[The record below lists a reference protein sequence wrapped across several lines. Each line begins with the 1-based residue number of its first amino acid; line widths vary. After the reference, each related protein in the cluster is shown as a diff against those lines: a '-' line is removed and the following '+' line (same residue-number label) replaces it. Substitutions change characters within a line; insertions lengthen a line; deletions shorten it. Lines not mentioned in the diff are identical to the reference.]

1 MRIKKLSALTFG
13 WILCTATVVE
23 AQLNR
28 AIMEGV
34 VSDPQGAVVAGVDVT
49 LTDID
54 TNVTA
59 TTKTNSTGY
68 YRLVDLTPGKYKL
81 HFTSAGF
88 SATDIRDIEVPAGQ
102 VVKID
107 AQLKIGSTSETV
119 EVMAEAPLLETSAS
133 NFSHS
138 VENRTIQEMPLQGRD
153 LQQLVYLLPGVANAA
168 GPPGSNFGFN
178 SQFGTFPDPTYVQG
192 SDVSVNGGQAGAN
205 SWYLD
210 GNLNLSGISENV
222 AVNPSPD
229 SVSEFQGITNAFA
242 PEYGRSGGGVFNVVL
257 KSGTNSAHGNLYEF
271 VRNSA
276 TNARNPF
283 TSIDANGNL
292 IPDRVLHFNNFGG
305 TVGGPVMLPKIY
317 DGKNR
322 SFFFFSLDHQ
332 ILHLAGSQVFSVPTA
347 RMRNGDFS
355 EDPTIASNGLWDPYS
370 TVGPNSSGIY
380 TRTAFGTPI
389 PGNPFGA
396 DGCTNTAIESG
407 KPTCNLSTQ
416 IPQSRLDPAAMFFMK
431 AFPMPN
437 YNDPLS
443 NCPMGK
449 DGFKICNNFLGT
461 VGSSQNPYNMSLK
474 FDHQMSEKNKF
485 FAEWVYA
492 PGKYD
497 NFRLPW
503 TGPTFPAGLIGYGSN
518 LPLWFTNQVAGI
530 GNTYVFSPS
539 LINEFR
545 ASFSR
550 QSFSTH
556 PTTAGYPDSVTNLSG
571 IQQALGPSKL
581 SLPPYEPS
589 PSFYVGLPAGDGNTQ
604 FGTPDWR
611 NGSSMAEAYTFL
623 DNVTK
628 ILGKHTL
635 KTGFMYRLEHTAR
648 IINPP
653 LGLDFNNGLTG
664 DPTTALGGDG
674 IAQFSLGA
682 VGNNS
687 VRSYT
692 AYPYLRDRYWGFFI
706 QDDFRITSNF
716 TLNVGVRYDINGYF
730 KTRTGPMS
738 NFCLSCPNSDTGL
751 KGKMVYWGD
760 PEFKNGTDMAPANK
774 DSIGPRVNFAW
785 TPFKDRKTVIRGGFD
800 IMYTNAGNS
809 FNNVG
814 QGIAS
819 GPQWQVFQYFTNSFY
834 PNQCASP
841 LSQSGQCVAFPLGDT
856 TVDKGSLSNPPT
868 PADGLPLAAH
878 RAPSLGASQIQ
889 FYYPAS
895 HDPYVAIRSFE
906 IERELPWDMMIDV
919 GYVGSYGRHLSGDTF
934 RQFSYVH
941 TADKIKYQTGIN
953 ATVPITDYYQ
963 GATATALQ
971 NVYHTT
977 TLPRSVLLSDYPF
990 FNSLIPQTLFDGATD
1005 YNGMNVKVQ
1014 KRFTHGLNFIAAYTF
1029 SKKINNA
1036 AVAQLASQLLDPIHT
1051 SRPGLVGGR
1060 VGSASTGS
1068 INGGANGTLGAYYQ
1082 NPDNEA
1088 ADRAVA
1094 VDDITHMFNMA
1105 GSYDLPIGR
1114 GRALLRNSNS
1124 VVNGVLG
1131 GWRLTGNFSAQSGVP
1146 LYVSGP
1152 CNGLTCRP
1160 NLVGDPSL
1168 SHGRPKTQLEADWI
1182 NAAAFQPVYGND
1194 QSFWANPNPNDPRWW
1209 QFGTAGAFLPGLRAP
1224 GFWNIDT
1231 SLVKEFHFTEQR
1243 YFQFRWEM
1251 FNALNHQNLG
1261 LPNTSFCLPP
1271 GSDGQTDTV
1280 HQAGCSFGRITN
1292 IQTDPR
1298 SMQFALKFYF

>member
-1 MRIKKLSALTFG
+1 MRFRPFARFVFA
-13 WILCTATVVE
+13 WILCGITVLH

-28 AIMEGV
+28 AIVEGV
-34 VSDPQGAVVAGVDVT
+34 VTDPQGAVIADVAVAI
-49 LTDID
+49 TDID
-54 TNVTA
+54 TNVTV
-59 TTKTNSTGY
+59 TSKTNSTGY
-68 YRLVDLTPGKYKL
+68 YRVVDLTPGKYKI
-81 HFTSAGF
+81 HFGAPGF
-88 SATDIRDIEVPAGQ
+88 SSTDVVDIEVPAGQ

-107 AQLKIGSTSETV
+107 AQLKLGSTQEIV
-119 EVMAEAPLLETSAS
+119 NVAAEAVLLETAAS
-133 NFSHS
+133 NFSHT

-153 LQQLVYLLPGVANAA
+153 LQQLVYLLPGVSNAA

-192 SDVSVNGGQAGAN
+192 SDLSVNGGQAGAN
-205 SWYLD
+205 AWYLD

-242 PEYGRSGGGVFNVVL
+242 AEYGRTGGGVFNVVL
-257 KSGTNSAHGNLYEF
+257 KSGSNSLHGDLYEY

-283 TSIDANGNL
+283 TSIDALGNL
-292 IPDRVLHFNNFGG
+292 IPDRDLHFNNFGG

-317 DGKNR
+317 NGKNR
-322 SFFFFSLDHQ
+322 TFFFFSLDHQ
-332 ILHLAGSQVFSVPTA
+332 ILHLNGHQVFSVPTA

-355 EDPTIASNGLWDPYS
+355 EDPSSANYGIWDPYS
-370 TVGPNSSGIY
+370 TVGPDANGLF
-380 TRTAFGTPI
+380 TRTAFGTPV
-389 PGNPFGA
+389 PGNPFGGN
-396 DGCTNTAIESG
+396 GCSNAAVQSG
-407 KPTCNLSTQ
+407 KPTCNFSTQ
-416 IPQSRLDPAAMFFMK
+416 IPQSRLDPAAMFFMNS
-431 AFPMPN
+431 FPMPN

-449 DGFKICNNFLGT
+449 DGFKICNNFLGS

-474 FDHQMSEKNKF
+474 FDHQMSARSKF

-497 NFRLPW
+497 NYRLPW
-503 TGPTFPAGLIGYGSN
+503 TGPTFPAGLVGYGSN

-530 GNTYVFSPS
+530 GHTFIFNPTTV
-539 LINEFR
+539 NEFR

-550 QSFSTH
+550 QSFSSH
-556 PTTAGYPDSVTNLSG
+556 PDTAGYPDSVTALSD
-571 IQQALGPSKL
+571 IQKVLAPSRL
-581 SLPPYEPS
+581 YLPPYEPS

-623 DNVTK
+623 DNMTK

-635 KTGFMYRLEHTAR
+635 KTGFVYRLEHTAR

-653 LGLDFNNGLTG
+653 LYLDFNNGITG
-664 DPTTALGGDG
+664 DPTTGLGGTG
-674 IAQFSLGA
+674 FAQFSLGA

-687 VRSYT
+687 QLSYT
-692 AYPYLRDRYWGFFI
+692 AYPYYRDRYWGFFF
-706 QDDFRITSNF
+706 QDDFRVSNSF
-716 TLNVGVRYDINGYF
+716 TLNIGLRYDINGYF

-738 NFCLSCPNSDTGL
+738 NFCLSCPNSLTGL

-760 PEFKNGTDMAPANK
+760 PEFPDGTDMAPANK
-774 DSIGPRVNFAW
+774 NSIGPRVNFSW
-785 TPFKDRKTVIRGGFD
+785 TPFHDRKTVIRGGFD
-800 IMYTNAGNS
+800 MFYTNAGNS

-819 GPQWQVFQYFTNSFY
+819 GPQWQLFLNYSNSFY
-834 PNQCASP
+834 PNQCAS
-841 LSQSGQCVAFPLGDT
+841 LTGQCVAFPLSDT
-856 TVDKGSLSNPPT
+856 TVDKATLTQPPV
-868 PADGLPLAAH
+868 PADRLPLAAH
-878 RAPSLGASQIQ
+878 KDPSLGAAQIQ

-895 HDPYVAIRSFE
+895 HDPYMLMRSFE
-906 IERELPWDMMIDV
+906 VERELPWDMLVDV
-919 GYVGSYGRHLSGDTF
+919 GYVGSAGRHLAGDTF

-941 TADKIKYQTGIN
+941 TADKIKYQTATY
-953 ATVPITDYYQ
+953 ATVPITDYFS
-963 GATATALQ
+963 GATAAALQ
-971 NVYHTT
+971 NVYGTS
-977 TLPRSVLLSDYPF
+977 TLPRNLLLSDYPF
-990 FNSLIPQTLFDGATD
+990 FGSLITQTLFNGASD
-1005 YNGMNVKVQ
+1005 YNGLNVKVQ
-1014 KRFTHGLNFIAAYTF
+1014 KRFSQGLNFIAAYTF
-1029 SKKINNA
+1029 SKKINSSST
-1036 AVAQLASQLLDPIHT
+1036 AQLASQLLDPIHT

-1060 VGSASTGS
+1060 IGATPTGS

-1082 NPDNEA
+1082 DPDNEA

-1094 VDDITHMFNMA
+1094 VDDITHMFNLA
-1105 GSYDLPIGR
+1105 ASYDLPVGR
-1114 GRALLRNSNS
+1114 GRPLLANSNAI
-1124 VVNGVLG
+1124 VNALLG

-1168 SHGRPKTQLEADWI
+1168 SHGRPKTELEADWI
-1182 NAAAFQPVYGND
+1182 NASAFQPVYGND

-1224 GFWNIDT
+1224 GFWNLDS
-1231 SLVKEFHFTEQR
+1231 SLVKEFHITEQR

-1261 LPNTSFCLPP
+1261 LPNTNFCLPP
-1271 GSDGQTDTV
+1271 GPNGETDTV

-1298 SMQFALKFYF
+1298 SMQFALKLYF

>member
-1 MRIKKLSALTFG
+1 MRFRQFLALAFAWMLFG
-13 WILCTATVVE
+13 STGAN

-28 AIMEGV
+28 AIVEGV
-34 VSDPQGAVVAGVDVT
+34 VTDPQGAVVVGVDVVI
-49 LTDID
+49 TDVE
-54 TNVTA
+54 TNISSIS
-59 TTKTNSTGY
+59 KTNGTGY
-68 YRLVDLTPGKYKL
+68 YRLVDLTPGRYKL
-81 HFTSAGF
+81 HFASRGF
-88 SATDIRDIEVPAGQ
+88 SAIEVSDIDVPAGQ
-102 VVKID
+102 VVRID
-107 AQLKIGSTSETV
+107 GKLKIGSTQETV
-119 EVMAEAPLLETSAS
+119 EVLAEAALLETAAS

-138 VENRTIQEMPLQGRD
+138 LDNRTIQEMPLQGRD
-153 LQQLVYLLPGVANAA
+153 LQQLVYLLPGVSNAA

-205 SWYLD
+205 AWYLD

-229 SVSEFQGITNAFA
+229 SVSEFQGITNAFGA
-242 PEYGRSGGGVFNVVL
+242 EYGRTGGGVFNVVL
-257 KSGTNSAHGNLYEF
+257 KSGTNSMHGDLYEF
-271 VRNSA
+271 LRNSA

-283 TSIDANGNL
+283 TSIDASGHL
-292 IPDRVLHFNNFGG
+292 IPDRDLHFNNFGG
-305 TVGGPVMLPKIY
+305 TLGGPVLLPKIY
-317 DGKNR
+317 NGKNKT
-322 SFFFFSLDHQ
+322 FFFFSLDHQ
-332 ILHLAGSQVFSVPTA
+332 ILHLNGHQVFSVPTA

-355 EDPTIASNGLWDPYS
+355 EDPSSVNYGVWDPYS
-370 TVGPNSSGIY
+370 TVGPNSSGLF
-380 TRTAFGTPI
+380 TRTAFGTPVA
-389 PGNPFGA
+389 GNPFGA
-396 DGCTNTAIESG
+396 AGCTNTAVESG
-407 KPTCNLSTQ
+407 QPTCNFSTQ
-416 IPQSRLDPAAMFFMK
+416 IPQSRLDPTAMFFMK
-431 AFPMPN
+431 SFPLPN

-443 NCPMGK
+443 NCPIGK
-449 DGFKICNNFLGT
+449 DGYKICNNFLGS

-474 FDHQMSEKNKF
+474 FDHQVSERSRF

-497 NFRLPW
+497 NYRLPW
-503 TGPTFPAGLIGYGSN
+503 TGPTFPAGLTGYGSN
-518 LPLWFTNQVAGI
+518 LPLWFTNQIAGI
-530 GNTYVFSPS
+530 GNTYSFSPS
-539 LINEFR
+539 TINEFR

-556 PTTAGYPDSVTNLSG
+556 PATSGYPSSVTDLSEV
-571 IQQALGPSKL
+571 QKVLAPSKL
-581 SLPPYEPS
+581 FLPPYEPS
-589 PSFYVGLPAGDGNTQ
+589 PSFYVGLPAGDGSTQ

-628 ILGKHTL
+628 VLGKHTL

-648 IINPP
+648 TINPP
-653 LGLDFNNGLTG
+653 LYLDFNNGITA
-664 DPTTALGGDG
+664 DPTSQLGGNG
-674 IAQFSLGA
+674 LAQFALGA

-687 VRSYT
+687 QVSYT

-706 QDDFRITSNF
+706 QDDFRITNNF
-716 TLNVGVRYDINGYF
+716 TLNIGVRYDINGYF

-738 NFCLSCPNSDTGL
+738 NFCLGCPNPLTGL

-760 PEFKNGTDMAPANK
+760 PEFPNGSDMAPANK
-774 DSIGPRVNFAW
+774 NSIGPRLNFAW
-785 TPFKDRKTVIRGGFD
+785 TPFRDHKTVIRGGFD
-800 IMYTNAGNS
+800 MFYTNAGNS

-819 GPQWQVFQYFTNSFY
+819 GPQWQLFLNYSNSFY
-834 PNQCASP
+834 PNQCAS
-841 LSQSGQCVAFPLGDT
+841 LTGQCVAFPLSDT
-856 TVDKGSLSNPPT
+856 TVDKATLTQPPV
-868 PADGLPLAAH
+868 PADRLPLAAH
-878 RAPSLGASQIQ
+878 KDPSLGAAQIQ

-895 HDPYVAIRSFE
+895 HDPYMLMRSFE
-906 IERELPWDMMIDV
+906 IERELPFNTMVNI
-919 GYVGSYGRHLSGDTF
+919 GYVGSNGRHLAGDTF

-941 TADKIKYQTGIN
+941 TADKIKYKTGIN
-953 ATVPITDYYQ
+953 ATVPITDYYS
-963 GATATALQ
+963 GATAVALEK
-971 NVYHTT
+971 VFGSA
-977 TLPRSVLLSDYPF
+977 TLPRSLLLSDYPF
-990 FNSLIPQTLFDGATD
+990 FSSLITQTLFDGASD
-1005 YNGMNVKVQ
+1005 YNGLNVKVQ
-1014 KRFTHGLNFIAAYTF
+1014 KRFSHGLNFIAAYTF

-1060 VGSASTGS
+1060 VGAMSTGS
-1068 INGGANGTLGAYYQ
+1068 INSGANGALGAYYQ
-1082 NPDNEA
+1082 DPDNEA

-1105 GSYDLPIGR
+1105 ASYDLPVGR
-1114 GRALLRNSNS
+1114 GKALLRNSGGL
-1124 VVNGVLG
+1124 VNAVFG
-1131 GWRLTGNFSAQSGVP
+1131 GWRFTGNFSAESGVP

-1160 NLVGDPSL
+1160 NLVGNPAL
-1168 SHGRPKTQLEADWI
+1168 SHSRPKTQLEADWI

-1209 QFGTAGAFLPGLRAP
+1209 QFGTAGSFLPGLRAP
-1224 GFWNIDT
+1224 GFWNVDS
-1231 SLVKEFHFTEQR
+1231 SLVKEFHFTDER
-1243 YFQFRWEM
+1243 YVQFRWEM

-1271 GSDGQTDTV
+1271 GPNGQTDTV

-1298 SMQFALKFYF
+1298 SMQFALKLYF